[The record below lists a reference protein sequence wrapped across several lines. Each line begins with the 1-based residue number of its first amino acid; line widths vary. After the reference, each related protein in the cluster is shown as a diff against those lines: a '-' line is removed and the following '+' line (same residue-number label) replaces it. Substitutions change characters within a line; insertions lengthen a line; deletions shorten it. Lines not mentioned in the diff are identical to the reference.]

1 MPKYGQHVRS
11 LETTF
16 DGNRH
21 RRTVS
26 IGSHFR
32 TQQVVLNAGNAPRAG
47 TTIDLN
53 EWAHAALGI
62 PEVRLVARAIG
73 SDLKVWCWGSACP
86 DAPRVMARFSQAIHQ
101 DYPLP
106 ANVPPIARVCL
117 YGRVLDAPAAQAP
130 PFETPDWTVRFTVRP
145 APPRSD
151 EADSDAIAPQ
161 SKPENHR
168 PENLTAEIDRALS
181 DIATDAWIAVKK
193 IEPLAGTDARR
204 LWVACE
210 AAYAPDPTLL
220 ARPIAC
226 RLRNSNLQGFRDA
239 VLLGQVSG
247 ETRPEWMLR
256 VDLTPP
262 DRTVEAWARWGD
274 VAAIAYRLNREIA
287 PLGVQISAVQKEY
300 TLHLVCSP
308 IPDATVRGDRPFPTQ
323 AEAIAKLETVLERLA
338 PRGLQGVTV
347 YGVDTPYEASFPEPK
362 APCWVTWLDLPA
374 KTRPDL
380 VPTALEL
387 ARGGSLTALTFVL
400 ERLLNPDLNEKLA
413 TGGVRVQIRRKEDLL
428 HVMSEGLTCPSQDRV
443 GPLVEKFLRQSQL
456 SNLAGVRVYG
466 RRSGQRNPRWKYGV
480 DFSPRSPETTEVPEF
495 SAVDADRPSEPT
507 VSEPQKTPEPRPSVD
522 RALTTLLCATPLFR
536 PRQPLPEAAAD
547 PSRRPDTHA
556 KAAAVWAL
564 LGLLLTVQ
572 ADWITSEILEQRE
585 RAAMAPPSVETTDSP
600 PREYAIEVP
609 ELPEAPVDRP
619 GIFDA
624 SGFTAPTNAAT
635 VVKAS
640 ASGDAAI
647 VPVPEV
653 EFPTFNSEQ
662 MDRQLALYKAYIE
675 EFGVPD
681 VLVVGSS
688 RALRGIDPEVLQ
700 QALAEQGY
708 PGVRTFNLSING
720 ATAQVVNFA
729 ISEVLTSDLLPPLII
744 WADGARAFNSGR
756 EDVTYNAIVRS
767 PGYRELTRG
776 FRPIEST
783 TETENALPDRPLFE
797 IVGDRYQVLDDNL
810 NDLFSQYSAAYP
822 KRNTVKTYFRAAID
836 PEMPLPPYPEPTE
849 VAPETADVPQDDPLL
864 HFNGFVSFRQRFDP
878 TGYYLQ
884 HPRVSGTYDAD
895 YAAFELRGIQLA
907 AFRSLVDYVQSQKIE
922 LVFVNL
928 PLTEDYLDPVRSQY
942 EREFAQTMLELSQQY
957 GFVFR
962 NFSGLWPQ
970 KNEYFSDP
978 SHLNRFGA
986 AAVSHRLAQS
996 PMVPWSG
1003 EDRD

>member
-1 MPKYGQHVRS
+1 MPKYGQRVRS
-11 LETTF
+11 KKAFVGIDAFAPSST
-16 DGNRH
+16 R
-21 RRTVS
+21 
-26 IGSHFR
+26 SHFR

-47 TTIDLN
+47 TTVDLT

-62 PEVRLVARAIG
+62 PEVRLVARVIG
-73 SDLKVWCWGSACP
+73 TDLKVWCWGQGCP

-106 ANVPPIARVCL
+106 AGTPPIDRVCL
-117 YGRVLDAPAAQAP
+117 YGRVLDAPAASAP

-145 APPRSD
+145 AAPRSEEGETGVPVRREVRSIED
-151 EADSDAIAPQ
+151 
-161 SKPENHR
+161 
-168 PENLTAEIDRALS
+168 LFGTIDRALQEV
-181 DIATDAWIAVKK
+181 ATDVWIAVKK
-193 IEPLAGTDARR
+193 IEPLAGTNARR

-226 RLRNSNLQGFRDA
+226 CLRNLNLQDFREA

-287 PLGVQISAVQKEY
+287 HWGVQISAVQKES

-308 IPDATVRGDRPFPTQ
+308 SPDRTGGGDRPFPHQ
-323 AEAIAKLETVLERLA
+323 AAVVEKLETVLNRLA
-338 PRGLQGVTV
+338 PRGLQGVTA

-380 VPTALEL
+380 IPTALEL

-400 ERLLNPDLNEKLA
+400 ERLLNPNLEEKLA
-413 TGGVRVQIRRKEDLL
+413 TGGVRVQIRRKGDLL
-428 HVMSEGLTCPSQDRV
+428 HVMSEGLTCPSQERV

-480 DFSPRSPETTEVPEF
+480 DFRPRSQ
-495 SAVDADRPSEPT
+495 EPT
-507 VSEPQKTPEPRPSVD
+507 EAPDFTAEETPPTHEPPAPEPVPTPKPPQRSID
-522 RALTTLLCATPLFR
+522 RSLTEWLCATPLFR
-536 PRQPLPEAAAD
+536 PRQPLPEAAAEPD
-547 PSRRPDTHA
+547 RRPDTSA
-556 KAAAVWAL
+556 KAATVWAL
-564 LGLLLTVQ
+564 LGMLLTVQ
-572 ADWITSEILEQRE
+572 ADWVTSEILEKRE
-585 RAAMAPPSVETTDSP
+585 RAAMMPPSVETEETTP
-600 PREYAIEVP
+600 PPDYAIEVP
-609 ELPEAPVDRP
+609 ELPEAPVNKP

-640 ASGDAAI
+640 SSGDAAI
-647 VPVPEV
+647 VPVPEAD
-653 EFPTFNSEQ
+653 FPTFNSQQ
-662 MDRQLALYKAYIE
+662 MDRQLALYREYIE

-681 VLVVGSS
+681 ALVVGSS

-708 PGVRTFNLSING
+708 PGIRTFNLSVNG
-720 ATAQVVNFA
+720 ATAQVVNFL
-729 ISEVLTSDLLPPLII
+729 ISEVLTSDRLPPLII

-767 PGYRELTRG
+767 PGYQELARG
-776 FRPIEST
+776 FRPIESA
-783 TETENALPDRPLFE
+783 TETEENTPDRTLFE
-797 IVGDRYQVLDDNL
+797 IVGDRYQVLDENL
-810 NDLFSQYSAAYP
+810 NEAFSQYSATYP
-822 KRNTVKTYFRAAID
+822 KRDTVKTYFQAAID
-836 PEMPLPPYPEPTE
+836 PDTPLPPYPEPAATE
-849 VAPETADVPQDDPLL
+849 EETAELPEDEPIL
-864 HFNGFVSFRQRFDP
+864 HFNGFVSFRQQFDP

-884 HPRVSGTYDAD
+884 HPRVSGAYDGD
-895 YAAFELRGIQLA
+895 YAGFALNGVQST

-928 PLTEDYLDPVRSQY
+928 PLTEDYLDPVRSKH
-942 EREFAQTMLELSQQY
+942 EREFAQHMLELSQQY

-978 SHLNRFGA
+978 SHLNRYGA

-1003 EDRD
+1003 DNTE